1 MDSAGNPPQQVMI
14 MSTIDIRTISITDLN
29 TDAIVNAAN
38 EMLLAGGGVC
48 GAIFRAAGRS
58 QLQAACSAIGH
69 CDTGSAVITPGFS
82 LKARHVI
89 HAVGPRWSGGS
100 RGEAELLASAYR
112 RSLELATEHGCRSI
126 GFPLI
131 SAGIFGYPLADAWKV
146 ALKTCCG
153 YLAEGHQIGIVFAVL
168 DERNAELGREILR
181 YVAPAGL
188 QRP

>member
-1 MDSAGNPPQQVMI
+1 MV
-14 MSTIDIRTISITDLN
+14 MSTIDIRIISITDLN

-69 CDTGSAVITPGFS
+69 CDMGSAVITPGFS

-100 RGEAELLASAYR
+100 RGEAELLASAY
-112 RSLELATEHGCRSI
+112 
-126 GFPLI
+126 P
-131 SAGIFGYPLADAWKV
+131 PLARTRDGTR
-146 ALKTCCG
+146 LP
-153 YLAEGHQIGIVFAVL
+153 LHRL
-168 DERNAELGREILR
+168 SPHLRRNLR
-181 YVAPAGL
+181 LSA
-188 QRP
+188 

>member
-1 MDSAGNPPQQVMI
+1 MV

-181 YVAPAGL
+181 DIAPAGL